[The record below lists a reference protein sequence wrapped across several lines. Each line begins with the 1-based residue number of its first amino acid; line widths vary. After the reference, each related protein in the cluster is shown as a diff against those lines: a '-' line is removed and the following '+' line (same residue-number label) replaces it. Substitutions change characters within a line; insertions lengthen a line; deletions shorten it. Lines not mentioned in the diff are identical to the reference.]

1 MVCMRPGAG
10 RGVGGVGAEATLPQL
25 ALLVLAAAARRRS
38 LRLETRPPS
47 FVLIFTNTLC
57 SVH

>member
-1 MVCMRPGAG
+1 MRPGAG